1 MSFFRS
7 IRDAFHR
14 DVQKT
19 TKTTVATQ
27 GVNNQITLSALCD
40 AYGNLFAQVRPL
52 VDEMITVEPYGVG
65 RNGASLPMARTPEL
79 VTLRNPNKDMGGEE
93 FMDAMFTTWLTE
105 DELLVR
111 VWKRGNGKIYGYS
124 LIPPGSRQVAYNGEE
139 TFRFTENGEYLT
151 LTRDEVLVLR
161 YSRSPRDY
169 DKGVS
174 PASSVFTW
182 TQVDD
187 LMAQFQRAFIENGA
201 IPASITFIRAST
213 KEKFVEAKNELESQL
228 KGPENRNKT
237 LYVWRAFDNR
247 SGMDVDQV
255 EIKTVQ
261 GPNSTLAIKEIMSI
275 INDKINK
282 AFGVSNFILGD
293 DSSAKYD
300 NAELSDLQFTKRRV
314 YPALRKFWS
323 EFQHELDRVTGG
335 LGYAIQFDLDVP
347 ELTDRL
353 KTRAETAKIHAETL
367 TSLINGGAMPSAAV
381 SALELSDEWLHV
393 ADGIYRRAF
402 SSGGATTTNFTLEN
416 KQANTLGHPR
426 SVKASKKTGDATPS
440 SITWEE
446 GETRARQI
454 YGQLMRIAEAIA
466 KDMSLPTEEV
476 IDAITDLLTDEAND
490 GANAG
495 AEHIVGYDLQTA
507 VKGEIKAILDGDG
520 YHVSPEFTERI
531 KERTT
536 TLLDRFTSDTKDKV
550 ANVLSTSRKKELSA
564 EEIEEELS
572 KIMPNARAQIIAR
585 NETVFAFRAGRLA
598 NDEYLAKK
606 YDLKIKKVWR
616 TSGDSDVCPVCAEMN
631 GKTVGLR
638 DAFPEEASH
647 DHAWT
652 HSSWNLDGEI
662 PQAHVNCRC
671 YYDEEVIL

>member
-1 MSFFRS
+1 MTFLEK
-7 IRDAFHR
+7 IRNVIAPKDK
-14 DVQKT
+14 KT
-19 TKTTVATQ
+19 TAKTTVATQ
-27 GVNNQITLSALCD
+27 GVNNQITLNALCD
-40 AYGNLFAQVRPL
+40 AYSNLFAQVRPL

-65 RNGASLPMARTPEL
+65 RNGAQLPATRTPEL
-79 VTLRNPNKDMGGEE
+79 AILRTPNIDMGGDE

-111 VWKRGNGKIYGYS
+111 VWKKGNGKIYGYS
-124 LIPPGSRQVAYNGEE
+124 LIPPGSRQVAHNGEE

-161 YSRSPRDY
+161 YSRSPRNY

-187 LMAQFQRAFIENGA
+187 LMAQFQKAFLENGA

-213 KEKFVEAKNELESQL
+213 KERFNEARDELEHQL

-237 LYVWRAFDNR
+237 LYVWRAFDNA
-247 SGMDVDQV
+247 SGTDVDQV
-255 EIKTVQ
+255 EIKTIQ
-261 GPNSTLAIKEIMSI
+261 GPNSTLAIKEIMSA

-353 KTRAETAKIHAETL
+353 KTKAETAKIHAETL
-367 TSLINGGAMPSAAV
+367 TNLINGGALPSAAV
-381 SALELSDEWLHV
+381 SALELPNEWLHV
-393 ADGIYRRAF
+393 ADGIYAKTTATLDKKQKLSITSIESSTPTRAAVDSRATDAVM
-402 SSGGATTTNFTLEN
+402 SSVVWEDGEENAKHIYNELMKIAGAIAADLKLPTDEVVDAIVQILTEEADAG
-416 KQANTLGHPR
+416 ANTG
-426 SVKASKKTGDATPS
+426 
-440 SITWEE
+440 
-446 GETRARQI
+446 
-454 YGQLMRIAEAIA
+454 A
-466 KDMSLPTEEV
+466 K
-476 IDAITDLLTDEAND
+476 
-490 GANAG
+490 
-495 AEHIVGYDLQTA
+495 HIVGFNLADA
-507 VKGEIKAILDGDG
+507 VKNDIEITLEGDG
-520 YHVSPEFTERI
+520 YHVSDEFKKRI
-531 KERTT
+531 EERTRILVERYT
-536 TLLDRFTSDTKDKV
+536 GDVQERVEKV
-550 ANVLSTSRKKELSA
+550 LADPEAKAMSANELEKELSKA
-564 EEIEEELS
+564 
-572 KIMPNARAQIIAR
+572 MPRKRAQTIAR

-606 YDLKIKKVWR
+606 YDLKIEKVWR
-616 TSGDSDVCPVCAEMN
+616 TSGDGAVCPVCKAMN
-631 GKTVGLR
+631 GKAVALR
-638 DAFPEEASH
+638 SPFPEEADH

-652 HSSWNLDGEI
+652 HSTWNLDGEV

-671 YYDEEVIL
+671 YYDEVVVE